1 MPPPHLQRVSH
12 AFPIFFASIANNIL
26 WWTFVKACWKSLLSL
41 VPGRAKITFKT
52 TMKGAAGLMANSAIG
67 DLWMP
72 AASFVALAVT
82 LGIGIKKL
90 VHGCVETRRGDGR
103 AGVERRAEHAS
114 PSFFPFLPSPTVVT
128 TLSISIVWIV
138 YSMIPP
144 TLLLIYAT
152 GMRGRV
158 LALACKVAFLLTY
171 LVSIFALMLLW
182 AVYPSEYDYGAAAGA
197 SLKFYEASR
206 LGELPSGNRVAP
218 PRRRLR
224 S

>member
-1 MPPPHLQRVSH
+1 MLIPILTIW
-12 AFPIFFASIANNIL
+12 AGTFPIVVSKWAAIGLTIYSVAQTFVLNFMRKRSHYEPIWFATIANNIL

-114 PSFFPFLPSPTVVT
+114 PSFFPFLPSPTHSHAFDQSQTAPSPAVV
-128 TLSISIVWIV
+128 LRGWRR
-138 YSMIPP
+138 
-144 TLLLIYAT
+144 
-152 GMRGRV
+152 RGRR
-158 LALACKVAFLLTY
+158 
-171 LVSIFALMLLW
+171 
-182 AVYPSEYDYGAAAGA
+182 G
-197 SLKFYEASR
+197 
-206 LGELPSGNRVAP
+206 
-218 PRRRLR
+218 RRRGGGRPRLR
-224 S
+224 CARRGDARPTHSPPVRRVG